1 MDTSYC
7 GWDETRG
14 EWGGMSVWIGLAI
27 SAPVLTV
34 CKCSMWSVKGKRAFL
49 FQFLVLSGR
58 NYYWQNHCHLN
69 LQILPI
75 SKTEV
80 QGQMRNKGYQAAAEH
95 TEEAGVWTAKCIP
108 HDSMESKTEPERL
121 TVVLGL
127 PRKNHPMLLCLT
139 CKLVGKSLEPRLIS
153 VHFHR
158 K

>member
-69 LQILPI
+69 LQILPS
-75 SKTEV
+75 SKTECLLLRSRDKWETKV
-80 QGQMRNKGYQAAAEH
+80 TRLLLNILKRLEFEQPSVSLM
-95 TEEAGVWTAKCIP
+95 TAWR
-108 HDSMESKTEPERL
+108 ERQS
-121 TVVLGL
+121 
-127 PRKNHPMLLCLT
+127 PMLLCLT